1 MRYIFAAILGV
12 HGLIHLIGF
21 TNAFFTTS
29 IEKQVLGIS
38 KPVGSLW
45 LMAFLLFIIS
55 GLQFL
60 TYKKWFYLAFIAV
73 ILSQILIIIAWKDA
87 RYGTIANI
95 IILCVSISAYSTY
108 RFKAMVASESRQL
121 FQSFK
126 VDELSIITEKDIIS
140 LPEIVQK
147 WMTSSGVLGKEKVET
162 VSLKQ
167 IGNMRIKLN
176 GTWMPF
182 TATQYFS
189 VRQPAF
195 VWSTSVEAMPVIS
208 MVGRDKLIGGE
219 GAMLIKLAGFV
230 PIVNA
235 SKNDKINQGAMIRYL
250 AELCWFP
257 SGAINDSIIWE
268 SIDKHSVKATLII
281 NGKSV
286 SGVFKFTNDG
296 KIESFEANR
305 YYGGETSSEL
315 EKWVVKNKEYQD
327 FNGIIIPSKSEVIW
341 KLSEGDFNWLQLEIT
356 DIVYNSKQLY

>member
-21 TNAFFTTS
+21 INAFFTTS

-45 LMAFLLFIIS
+45 LMAFFLFIIS

-60 TYKKWFYLAFIAV
+60 NHKKWFYIAIIAV
-73 ILSQILIIIAWKDA
+73 ILSQILIIIAWKDSK
-87 RYGTIANI
+87 YGTIANV
-95 IILCVSISAYSTY
+95 IILCVSVSAYSTY
-108 RFKAMVASESRQL
+108 RFNTMVASESRELLQQ
-121 FQSFK
+121 FT
-126 VDELSIITEKDIIS
+126 DNELSVISEKDIQH
-140 LPEIVQK
+140 LPAIVQK
-147 WMTSSGVLGKEKVET
+147 WMTNSGVVGKEKVET

-167 IGNMRIKLN
+167 IGNMRIKPN

-182 TATQYFS
+182 TATQYFN

-219 GAMLIKLAGFV
+219 GAMLIKLAGLV

-257 SGAINDSIIWE
+257 SGAVNDYIIWE
-268 SIDKHSVKATLII
+268 SIDKHSVNATLIVDD
-281 NGKSV
+281 KSV
-286 SGVFKFTNDG
+286 SGVFEFSNDG
-296 KIESFEANR
+296 RIEAFKAYR
-305 YYGGETSSEL
+305 YYGGEATSQL
-315 EKWVVKNKEYQD
+315 EKWVVKNTSYKR
-327 FNGIIIPSKSEVIW
+327 FNGILIPNKSNVIW
-341 KLSEGDFNWLQLEIT
+341 KLRDGDFNWLNLEIT
-356 DIVYNSKQLY
+356 NIVYYPEQLF